1 MSRSKYPPEY
11 YAELKA
17 RTGLS
22 NREIGRRLGVN
33 ESTVRRN
40 LGAGVIGDIETQ
52 RARQRAALL
61 TDKGRA
67 RTRKFRLRE
76 YLKRLKEKP

>member
-1 MSRSKYPPEY
+1 MSQRKYTPEH

-22 NREIGRRLGVN
+22 NRALARHLGVD
-33 ESTVRRN
+33 ESTVRRGLTRN
-40 LGAGVIGDIETQ
+40 TSAGDARRAEQ
-52 RARQRAALL
+52 RAHLL

-76 YLKRLKEKP
+76 YLSRIARS